1 MEIVSLDN
9 INKKDIPLHYRN
21 EYSGEVVYKN
31 MLGQKESIPVEFIV
45 ERSALGSLDI
55 SVEFTS
61 PIDYP
66 LLPALRSVKSYIA
79 GLDKEGRLPW

>member
-1 MEIVSLDN
+1 MEIVSLNN

-21 EYSGEVVYKN
+21 EYSGQVVYIN
-31 MLGQKESIPVEFIV
+31 MLGKEVSIPVEFIV
-45 ERSALGSLDI
+45 ERSALGTLDI

-61 PIDYP
+61 PLDYP

-79 GLDKEGRLPW
+79 GMDKEGLLPW

>member
-1 MEIVSLDN
+1 MNN

-21 EYSGEVVYKN
+21 EYSGQVVYIN
-31 MLGQKESIPVEFIV
+31 MLGKEVSIPVEFIV
-45 ERSALGSLDI
+45 ERSALGTLDI

-61 PIDYP
+61 PLDYP

-79 GLDKEGRLPW
+79 GMDKEGLLPW